1 MMWLLWQSLKD
12 KKWALLGWSL
22 GAIFMA
28 WLTIVFFPTI
38 KSTGGFEQ
46 LTQNAPEQLKG
57 LLGDTLS
64 WTQIDHYISQQVM
77 NFRLPMVT
85 LIFAVMVGINLSV
98 TEEDKGTLKTL
109 QTLPIGRLKT
119 VSAKWLTVVILSL
132 VVAAACGVGVL
143 VGVFSIHETVSMS
156 RVLESSFLMWLLTAS
171 TASLTLML
179 GLATGKKG
187 LTTLIASLFVAANI
201 LIPTLAV
208 NIKDLEFAAK
218 FTLYHYYEQPAIFIN
233 AIDWKHA
240 AIMGAAAI
248 AGLLIASFFYRNR
261 DIAS

>member
-12 KKWALLGWSL
+12 KRWALLGWSL

-38 KSTGGFEQ
+38 KGSGSFEQ
-46 LTQNAPEQLKG
+46 LTQHAPDQLKG

-64 WTQIDHYISQQVM
+64 WTQIDHYISQQVL
-77 NFRLPMVT
+77 NFRLPLVT
-85 LIFAVMVGINLSV
+85 LIFAVIVGLNLSV
-98 TEEDKGTLKTL
+98 SEEDKGTLKTL
-109 QTLPIGRLKT
+109 QTLPIGRIKT
-119 VSAKWLTVVILSL
+119 VTAKWLAILIMSMVI
-132 VVAAACGVGVL
+132 AAACGVGVL
-143 VGVFSIHETVSMS
+143 VGVVSIHETVGMNH
-156 RVLESSFLMWLLTAS
+156 VLESSFLIWLLTAS

-187 LTTLIASLFVAANI
+187 LTTLIASLYVAANI
-201 LIPTLAV
+201 LIPTLAA

-218 FTLYHYYEQPAIFIN
+218 FTLYHYYEQPAIFIS

-240 AIMGAAAI
+240 AVMSGVAI
-248 AGLLIASFFYRNR
+248 VSLLIAAFFYRNR